1 MVTAVLTACA
11 GFLLAVLWLDLMF
24 DSQVRRG
31 GGVLDEPT
39 LASLAGYYR
48 RVTTTSRP
56 RGALIAAVMLTLLG
70 LLVFEAVT
78 GARPVWLLASSAVL
92 AGGPIL
98 LAQVRTFP
106 NAVRLG
112 ARRDDPAG
120 QSRLAR
126 SIYRDHLLCLA
137 GMTAFLLLWTG
148 HEFAPAR

>member
-1 MVTAVLTACA
+1 MVTATLTACA
-11 GFLLAVLWLDLMF
+11 GFLLAVLWMDLMF

-39 LASLAGYYR
+39 LSSLASYYH

-70 LLVFEAVT
+70 LLGFEAVT
-78 GARPVWLLASSAVL
+78 GARPAWLLASSAVL

-98 LAQVRTFP
+98 LARVRTFP
-106 NAVRLG
+106 NAVRLSS
-112 ARRDDPAG
+112 RRDDPAG

-137 GMTAFLLLWTG
+137 GITMFLLLWTG
-148 HEFAPAR
+148 QELVPRS